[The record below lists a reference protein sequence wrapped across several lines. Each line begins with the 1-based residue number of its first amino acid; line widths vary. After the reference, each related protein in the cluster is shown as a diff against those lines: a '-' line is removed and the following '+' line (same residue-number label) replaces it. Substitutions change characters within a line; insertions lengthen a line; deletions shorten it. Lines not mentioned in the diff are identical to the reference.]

1 MPIVSIREIIE
12 FGGLTEVPLMP
23 DFLRG
28 VINLRGSV
36 VPVIDL
42 SVRFGRAPTVEAKR
56 TCIIIME
63 LVQDEQMLLLG
74 VMVDAVSAVLSIGV
88 DHIEPRP
95 SFGAGI
101 RADFIEGMINV
112 SERFIVVLDVQRVL
126 SVDELASLLGMSAE
140 TRWAACQA
148 TACGSSDHER
158 LERHSHRGRG
168 QRPGHAAVPAVVQAA
183 YRPAPAAVEEGP
195 AAKPPG
201 RACTNWAAPAGQ
213 YHASSQANR
222 VPRSASAP
230 STSSPPT
237 KPISSASRVISISWP
252 RNCCRSGASQKH
264 LRVWSAASATGEE
277 AYTLAMLLD
286 QSPPPQL
293 VGVRLRHQHAG
304 AAFRAPRTLSH
315 GARTEHP
322 APVPAPLLPARYR
335 GIRGPFPGAGRPAR
349 KVEFAQ
355 RNLTALHELTMGCT
369 T

>member
-1 MPIVSIREIIE
+1 MPSVSLNGESNRKRQQEEVIESRQFLTFLVGSESFAMPIGSIREIIE

-140 TRWAACQA
+140 DALGGVPVLSAEA
-148 TACGSSDHER
+148 ER
-158 LERHSHRGRG
+158 
-168 QRPGHAAVPAVVQAA
+168 Q
-183 YRPAPAAVEEGP
+183 
-195 AAKPPG
+195 
-201 RACTNWAAPAGQ
+201 
-213 YHASSQANR
+213 
-222 VPRSASAP
+222 
-230 STSSPPT
+230 
-237 KPISSASRVISISWP
+237 
-252 RNCCRSGASQKH
+252 
-264 LRVWSAASATGEE
+264 
-277 AYTLAMLLD
+277 
-286 QSPPPQL
+286 
-293 VGVRLRHQHAG
+293 
-304 AAFRAPRTLSH
+304 
-315 GARTEHP
+315 
-322 APVPAPLLPARYR
+322 
-335 GIRGPFPGAGRPAR
+335 
-349 KVEFAQ
+349 
-355 RNLTALHELTMGCT
+355 
-369 T
+369 